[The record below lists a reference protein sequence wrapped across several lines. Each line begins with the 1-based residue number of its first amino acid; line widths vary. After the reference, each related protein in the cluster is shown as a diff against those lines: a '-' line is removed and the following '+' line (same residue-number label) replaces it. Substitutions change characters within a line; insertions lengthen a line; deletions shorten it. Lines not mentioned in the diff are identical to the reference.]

1 MDQSLAEYLYD
12 FIGEGLLF
20 KYPFRGKMIYCQM
33 KDKKIIFIDESEK
46 INQIDWA
53 RAKEQTSPTIIIGKQ
68 TGQWAEIIC
77 PILHRTC
84 GAKIKLIDDNT
95 SGKMS
100 ITKYIK
106 EIDLCITI
114 STKIIMR
121 DNFIFEGSIHKNKN
135 EDRIKDENGDRI
147 KDENKDKNRFKKMK
161 KEKNM
166 LEQEKIEQ
174 ERIE

>member
-20 KYPFRGKMIYCQM
+20 KYSFRGKMIYCQM

-121 DNFIFEGSIHKNKN
+121 DNFVFEGSIHKNKN
-135 EDRIKDENGDRI
+135 GDRI
-147 KDENKDKNRFKKMK
+147 KDKNRFKKMK